1 VAGRPHALEDEPV
14 TPLLEAR
21 GLRIAGRLDDTD
33 LAVAAPQLLCL
44 VGPNGSGKTS
54 LLHAIAGIGE
64 TEGDVRIDGRDPA
77 KAPVDARKRLLAFL
91 PASRDIAWP
100 LTGRSLVALGL
111 PSGADGAEADA
122 ALAELDA
129 AALAERRVDRLST
142 GERSRILIARAL
154 APRPRLLLLDEPAA
168 NLDPQWQL
176 KLMEHL
182 RRISE
187 HQAVIAAM
195 HDLDLAARY
204 ADRLLILDRG
214 KVAVD
219 GAPEA
224 LIGGPEVRRIF
235 GIERNA
241 GIWRLLNPPAD
252 RRSSP

>member
-1 VAGRPHALEDEPV
+1 V

-21 GLRIAGRLDDTD
+21 GLRIGGRLDATD
-33 LAVAAPQLLCL
+33 LAVAAPQLVCL

-54 LLHAIAGIGE
+54 LLHAIAGIGGG
-64 TEGDVRIDGRDPA
+64 EGGVRIDGRDPA

-111 PSGADGAEADA
+111 PSGAGEAEADA
-122 ALAELDA
+122 ALADLDA
-129 AALAERRVDRLST
+129 GALAERRVDRLST

-176 KLMEHL
+176 RLMEHL
-182 RRISE
+182 RRISGR
-187 HQAVIAAM
+187 QAVIAAM

-204 ADRLLILDRG
+204 ADRMLILDEGRV
-214 KVAVD
+214 VAD
-219 GAPEA
+219 GAPET
-224 LIGGPEVRRIF
+224 LIDGPEVRRIF
-235 GIERNA
+235 GIEREA
-241 GIWRLLNPPAD
+241 GLWRLINPSGD